1 MAAATRDDELAAPAL
16 GISLFSSRYAAW
28 LASIALIAFGGALR
42 AQSLGTVNPKQ
53 FTLDAGTYRA
63 WVLMELPVGEASKA
77 LLERLK
83 QQEAIVT
90 RIRAG
95 AA

>member
-1 MAAATRDDELAAPAL
+1 MRAKDLPAPTTT
-16 GISLFSSRYAAW
+16 S
-28 LASIALIAFGGALR
+28 
-42 AQSLGTVNPKQ
+42 
-53 FTLDAGTYRA
+53 

-90 RIRAG
+90 RIRASEAFKELNAEVEKYEKRKDAG
-95 AA
+95 RP